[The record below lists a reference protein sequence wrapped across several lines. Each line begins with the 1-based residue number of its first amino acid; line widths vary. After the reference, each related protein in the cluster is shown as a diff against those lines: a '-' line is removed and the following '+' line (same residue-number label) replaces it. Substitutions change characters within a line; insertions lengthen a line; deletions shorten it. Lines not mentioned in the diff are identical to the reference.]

1 MNNLQWSNKMNVV
14 TVPVTGF
21 AQNCRIVVCTNTNKA
36 ALIDPGGDADKLS
49 AELSTLGC
57 ELESIFLTHGHLDHV
72 GAAKQLADKFGVKI
86 IGPHLD
92 DKFWFDSLP
101 MQAQMFGFAP
111 ITPFYPDAWLAHG
124 DTIHVGETC
133 LSVRHCP
140 GHTPGHVVF
149 YHDES
154 EQVFVGDVIFQGSV
168 GRTDF
173 PKGDSAQLIASIK
186 SEILSLADDV
196 KILPGHGPN
205 TTVGHER
212 KTNPFISGRYG

>member
-1 MNNLQWSNKMNVV
+1 MKVI

-21 AQNCRIVVCTNTNKA
+21 AQNCRIIICQQTNKA
-36 ALIDPGGDADKLS
+36 ALVDPGGDAEKLCAQLAS
-49 AELSTLGC
+49 LGC
-57 ELESIFLTHGHLDHV
+57 ELIAIYLTHGHLDHV
-72 GAAKQLADKFGVKI
+72 GAAKQLADKFNVDI
-86 IGPHLD
+86 IGPHID

-111 ITPFYPDAWLAHG
+111 ISPFYPTQWLNHG
-124 DTIHVGETC
+124 DVISVGNSQ

-149 YHDES
+149 YDDETQ
-154 EQVFVGDVIFQGSV
+154 QVIVGDVIFQGSV

-173 PKGDSAQLIASIK
+173 PEGDSAQLLASIK
-186 SEILSLADDV
+186 SEILSFADEV
-196 KILPGHGPN
+196 AILPGHGPN

-212 KTNPFISGRYG
+212 KTNPFISGRFG